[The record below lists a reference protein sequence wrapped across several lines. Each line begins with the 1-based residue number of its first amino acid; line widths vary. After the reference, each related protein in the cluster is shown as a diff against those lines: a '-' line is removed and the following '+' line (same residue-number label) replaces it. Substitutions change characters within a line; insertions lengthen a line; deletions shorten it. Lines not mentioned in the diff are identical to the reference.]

1 MANGAG
7 NHWPEAMFQ
16 KLYDW
21 TLSWARSPNAT
32 VALGT
37 ISFVESSV
45 FPIPA
50 DVLFIPMCAARP
62 ERAMRLAG
70 IASATSVLGGIFGWL
85 IGHFAFA
92 WLARPVLEFYHK
104 LDAFEAMRAEVAG
117 STWIILVLL
126 VTSGLAHLPPMKVV
140 TILSGVVGFSLPLFI
155 LSAIVAR
162 GARFYALAWALRR
175 YGAVV
180 LDFVERRLGLVVGT
194 LLALLLGLYG
204 VTRFL

>member
-1 MANGAG
+1 MARATT
-7 NHWPEAMFQ
+7 WPEAMFQ

-62 ERAMRLAG
+62 ERAMRLAA
-70 IASATSVLGGIFGWL
+70 IASVTSVLGGIFGWL

-180 LDFVERRLGLVVGT
+180 LDFVERRLGLVVGA

-204 VTRFL
+204 ITRFL

>member
-1 MANGAG
+1 
-7 NHWPEAMFQ
+7 MFRA
-16 KLYDW
+16 LYDW
-21 TLSWARSPNAT
+21 TLRQAGSPRAEP
-32 VALGT
+32 VLGA

-117 STWIILVLL
+117 STWIILLLL

-140 TILSGVVGFSLPLFI
+140 TILSGVVGFSLPLFV

-175 YGAVV
+175 YGASI
-180 LDFVERRLGLVVGT
+180 LAFIERRLGLVVGAI
-194 LLALLLGLYG
+194 LALLLGIYG
-204 VTRFL
+204 VTRLL